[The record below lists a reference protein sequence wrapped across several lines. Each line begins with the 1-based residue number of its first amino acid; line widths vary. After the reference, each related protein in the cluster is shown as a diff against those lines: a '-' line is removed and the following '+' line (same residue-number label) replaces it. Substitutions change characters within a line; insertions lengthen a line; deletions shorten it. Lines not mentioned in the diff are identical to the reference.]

1 MEFPDKSQYLEAR
14 YISGETSSTL
24 WLLIICYWFLTE
36 ILSGLHLLFVPVKT
50 FREGS
55 IVYFHFIF
63 HTVAN
68 AKSIHLL
75 LGESENL

>member
-1 MEFPDKSQYLEAR
+1 MEIPDRSQYFKAR
-14 YISGETSSTL
+14 YISGEASSTL

-36 ILSGLHLLFVPVKT
+36 ILAGLHSGFVPMKT
-50 FREGS
+50 FREDC
-55 IVYFHFIF
+55 VAYFHFIF

-75 LGESENL
+75 LGTK